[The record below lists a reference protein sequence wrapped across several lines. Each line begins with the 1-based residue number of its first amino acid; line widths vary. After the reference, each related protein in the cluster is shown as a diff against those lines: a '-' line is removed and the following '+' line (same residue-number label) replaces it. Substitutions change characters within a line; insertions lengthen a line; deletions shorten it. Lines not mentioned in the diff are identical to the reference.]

1 MRSDKRILLA
11 FLLNLGF
18 SLFEFV
24 GGLITGSVAILSDAL
39 HDLGDAAGIGVSLF
53 LERKSKR
60 KADDAYTYGYARYSM
75 LGSVFTMLI
84 LLTGSVAVI
93 WNAAQRLLHPT
104 PIHYDGM
111 ILFALVGVA
120 VNLIAA
126 LVTRGG
132 ESMNQKAVS
141 LHMLEDVLG
150 WVVVLVGAVVMRFT
164 DLWFLD
170 PLMSIGVALFIGIHA
185 AKGLYET
192 LPYFLEKAPHNVDVP
207 SIKVHLAEIPGV
219 LDVHHIHLWSMDERH
234 NCATMHIVTNGD
246 PHEIKAAVRHE
257 LSHHGINHATL
268 ELETEGEECP
278 AGHCHV
284 TLDECESHHLHH
296 HHHHHH

>member
-84 LLTGSVAVI
+84 LLAGSVAVI

-185 AKGLYET
+185 AKGLLET
-192 LPYFLEKAPHNVDVP
+192 LPYFLEKAPHDVDVP
-207 SIKVHLAEIPGV
+207 SIKAHLAEIPGV

-257 LSHHGINHATL
+257 LSHHGIGHATL

-284 TLDECESHHLHH
+284 TLDECESHHHH

>member
-104 PIHYDGM
+104 PIHYGGM

-170 PLMSIGVALFIGIHA
+170 SLMSIGVALFIGIHA
-185 AKGLYET
+185 AKGLLET
-192 LPYFLEKAPHNVDVP
+192 LPYFLEKAPQNVDVP

-284 TLDECESHHLHH
+284 TLDECESHHHH
-296 HHHHHH
+296 HHHHH

>member
-164 DLWFLD
+164 NLWFLD

-192 LPYFLEKAPHNVDVP
+192 LPYFLEKAPQNVDVP

-278 AGHCHV
+278 VGHCHV
-284 TLDECESHHLHH
+284 TLDECESHHHH
-296 HHHHHH
+296 HHHHHHH

>member
-1 MRSDKRILLA
+1 MRSDKKILLA

-18 SLFEFV
+18 SLFEFA

-60 KADDAYTYGYARYSM
+60 RADDAYTYGYARYSM
-75 LGSVFTMLI
+75 LGSVFTTLI
-84 LLTGSVAVI
+84 LLAGSIAVI
-93 WNAAQRLLHPT
+93 WNAAHRLLNPT

-111 ILFALVGVA
+111 IVFALVGVA

-132 ESMNQKAVS
+132 ESLNQKAVS

-164 DLWFLD
+164 DFWFLD
-170 PLMSIGVALFIGIHA
+170 PLMSMGVALFIGIHA
-185 AKGLYET
+185 ARTLLET
-192 LPYFLEKAPHNVDVP
+192 LPYFLEKAPQNVDVQK
-207 SIKVHLAEIPGV
+207 IKAHLAEIPGV

-234 NCATMHIVTNGD
+234 NCATMHIVTNED
-246 PHEIKAAVRHE
+246 PHTVKEAVRHE
-257 LSHHGINHATL
+257 LSHHGIGHATL
-268 ELETEGEECP
+268 ELEAEGEECP

-284 TLDECESHHLHH
+284 TLDEREPHH
-296 HHHHHH
+296 HHHHH

>member
-24 GGLITGSVAILSDAL
+24 GGLLTGSVAILSDAL

-192 LPYFLEKAPHNVDVP
+192 LPYFLEKAPQNVDVP
-207 SIKVHLAEIPGV
+207 FIKVHLAEIPGV

-284 TLDECESHHLHH
+284 TLDECESHHHH
-296 HHHHHH
+296 HHHHHHH

>member
-170 PLMSIGVALFIGIHA
+170 SLMSIGVALFIGIHA

-192 LPYFLEKAPHNVDVP
+192 LPYFLEKAPQNVDVQA
-207 SIKVHLAEIPGV
+207 IKTHLAEIPEV

-246 PHEIKAAVRHE
+246 PHEIKAAIRHE
-257 LSHHGINHATL
+257 LSHHGIGHATL

-284 TLDECESHHLHH
+284 TLDECESHHHH
-296 HHHHHH
+296 HHHH

>member
-18 SLFEFV
+18 SLFEFM
-24 GGLITGSVAILSDAL
+24 GGLLTGSVAILSDAL

-53 LERKSKR
+53 LEQKSKR
-60 KADDAYTYGYARYSM
+60 QADDAYTYGYARYSM
-75 LGSVFTMLI
+75 LGSVFTTLI
-84 LLTGSVAVI
+84 LLAGSVAVI
-93 WNAAQRLLHPT
+93 WNAAHRLLNPT

-111 ILFALVGVA
+111 IVFAVVGVA
-120 VNLIAA
+120 VNLAAA
-126 LVTRGG
+126 LLTHGG
-132 ESMNQKAVS
+132 ESLNQKAVS

-170 PLMSIGVALFIGIHA
+170 ALMSIGVALFIGIHA
-185 AKGLYET
+185 AKTLYDT
-192 LPYFLEKAPHNVDVP
+192 LPYFLEKAPHNVDVQT
-207 SIKVHLAEIPGV
+207 IKDHLSEIPGV

-234 NCATMHIVTNGD
+234 NCATMHIVTNAD
-246 PHEIKAAVRHE
+246 SHTVKAAVRHE
-257 LSHHGINHATL
+257 LAHHGIGHATL

-284 TLDECESHHLHH
+284 TLNECEHH
-296 HHHHHH
+296 HHHHHHH